1 MPSWSTAEVAVQQ
14 PKWGRPGS
22 LVTALLTG
30 GRRTE
35 PEPRADWLAAER
47 ARILRTLH
55 DTVLQDLEVMARDSD
70 LDRISP
76 AEAVA
81 QLRGT
86 ARSQA
91 VKLRRAMAELLDGD
105 RSGTLA
111 AGLTDVVAE
120 YAGAGLRAELVLSE
134 DLPELTAAR
143 REAVCAAVRAALG
156 NVVKH
161 AGVARAVVRADRA
174 GRGLEL
180 VVRDNGVGFDSAV
193 RLPGFGVR
201 QSIVARLRQVGG
213 TATVESS
220 PGMGTR
226 VRLWVP
232 R

>member
-1 MPSWSTAEVAVQQ
+1 MPSWSTAEVAVEQ
-14 PKWGRPGS
+14 PKWGRPGA
-22 LVTALLTG
+22 LVTGLLAG
-30 GRRTE
+30 GRRTGSE
-35 PEPRADWLAAER
+35 PQPDWLTAER

-55 DTVLQDLEVMARDSD
+55 DTVLQDLEVMARDSE

-91 VKLRRAMAELLDGD
+91 VRLRAVMAELLDGE
-105 RSGTLA
+105 RPGTLA
-111 AGLTDVVAE
+111 AGLTDVIAE
-120 YAGAGLRAELVLSE
+120 YAAAGLRVEPVLAQ
-134 DLPELTAAR
+134 DLPELTDER

-161 AGVARAVVRADRA
+161 AGVARAVVRVACA
-174 GRGLEL
+174 GRGVEV
-180 VVRDNGVGFDSAV
+180 VVRDNGVGFDSAL
-193 RLPGFGVR
+193 RRPGFGVR
-201 QSIVARLRQVGG
+201 QSIVARLCQVGG

-220 PGMGTR
+220 PGLGTR